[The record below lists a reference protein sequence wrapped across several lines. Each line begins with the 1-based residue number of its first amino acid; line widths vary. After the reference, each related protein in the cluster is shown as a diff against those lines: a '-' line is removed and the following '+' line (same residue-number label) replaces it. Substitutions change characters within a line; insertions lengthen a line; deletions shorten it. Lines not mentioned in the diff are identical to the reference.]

1 MIILK
6 NISKSYG
13 GKAVLDNVNIEIPG
27 SGVFGIF
34 GASGQG
40 KTALIRLLCGLEKP
54 DGGEI
59 IGSDSM
65 NFSVVFQEDR
75 LFPSLTAL
83 GNVSLVSDETTAR
96 RLLDLVG
103 LHGSEDK
110 YPDELSGGM
119 SRRVAIARALAYGG
133 DALILDEPFKGL
145 EAELKEHIGKLISEY
160 AQTKPVIIVTHDEYG
175 KSLTKNSVILS

>member
-1 MIILK
+1 MILK
-6 NISKSYG
+6 NITKSYS
-13 GKAVLDNVNIEIPG
+13 GKVILDNLSFEIPD

-34 GASGQG
+34 GASGRG
-40 KTALIRLLCGLEKP
+40 KTTLIRLLCGLESP
-54 DGGEI
+54 DSGEI
-59 IGSDSM
+59 IGAEGK

-83 GNVSLVSDETTAR
+83 RNVSLVSDEATAR
-96 RLLDLVG
+96 RLLALVG
-103 LHGSEDK
+103 LEGSEDK

-133 DALILDEPFKGL
+133 DGLILDEPFKGL
-145 EAELKEHIGKLISEY
+145 EFELKERIGKLISEY

-175 KSLTKNSVILS
+175 KTLSDNNVVL

>member
-40 KTALIRLLCGLEKP
+40 KTTLIRLLCGLEKP

-59 IGSDSM
+59 IGSDGM

-103 LHGSEDK
+103 LHGSEDTS
-110 YPDELSGGM
+110 PDELSGGM

-160 AQTKPVIIVTHDEYG
+160 AQTKLVIIVTHDEYG